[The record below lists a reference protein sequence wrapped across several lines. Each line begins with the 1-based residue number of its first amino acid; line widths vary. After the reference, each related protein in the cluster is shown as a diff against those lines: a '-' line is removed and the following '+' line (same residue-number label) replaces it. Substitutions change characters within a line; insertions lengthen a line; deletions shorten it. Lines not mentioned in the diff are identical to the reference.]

1 MLKYSKQDVEILL
14 FKKILKNEI
23 EENFA
28 NIIEQVKFSIQE
40 LLKVAFEITPQN
52 NSSHPEFQLET
63 AYQTL
68 FTLCVIGY
76 LWHPAD
82 SPIKR

>member
-40 LLKVAFEITPQN
+40 LLKGIIVNGSTKKLTPESIT
-52 NSSHPEFQLET
+52 E
-63 AYQTL
+63 AYN
-68 FTLCVIGY
+68 
-76 LWHPAD
+76 
-82 SPIKR
+82 